1 MKRTRTFGLLAAL
14 FLAFWGF
21 YAHAQSPVL
30 PGPGLP
36 VAVTGGAPTVTW
48 QWASIDDGN
57 VSGAVQVWTGK
68 TISAGPGATRF
79 FVLALTG
86 SPVATTVTNITV
98 QPNVGSTITL
108 TTAGNRVVIDAST
121 RSTLYQGVF
130 LSDADTATTVTVT
143 VTYSANPFGATIAS
157 MWTCPS
163 ATMAS
168 STPTGTGSNDNAAG
182 TSATTTVSVAAGG
195 FIIAAMSTNATN
207 PTSNFTGST
216 EAITRRAQVS
226 LGATDSAFG
235 DVSNAVTPGSSTVTV
250 NVGTSAGVRL
260 AAAAWH

>member
-1 MKRTRTFGLLAAL
+1 MKRTRTSLLATW
-14 FLAFWGF
+14 FLAASVFC
-21 YAHAQSPVL
+21 AQAQSPVL

-48 QWASIDDGN
+48 QWAAIDDGN
-57 VSGAVQVWTGK
+57 VSSMVQTWTGK

-79 FVLALTG
+79 FVLALVG
-86 SPVATTVTNITV
+86 SPVATVIDSITL

-108 TTAGNRVVIDAST
+108 LVADRVVIDAST
-121 RSTLYQGVF
+121 RSVLYKGVF

-143 VTYSANPFGATIAS
+143 VNYHGNPFGATIAS

-216 EAITRRAQVS
+216 EAITRRAQVT

-250 NVGTSAGVRL
+250 NVGTSAAVRL